1 MHRKSIRPVSVALG
15 LGEANAYR
23 KLLSGLLLFLLFYL
37 GSVAPAPASIL
48 SAAAYNRDSSI
59 QRIQT
64 REIGYRGQWSK
75 TVKANA
81 QQAYDNDET
90 YLALRLWTLL
100 AEQGDSDAAFKI
112 GLFYDVGENGIR
124 DADRA
129 VYWYRRAAEGGNLHA
144 QHNLA
149 VAYANGDGVTLDINK
164 AIKWWT
170 LAASHGN
177 ADSQYNL
184 GILYAMGV
192 HGIKKDLE
200 KAKRWWRKAAL
211 RGDPMA
217 QYNLGTLYVTGDV
230 LSYCEAT
237 RWWEESARRGV
248 QQASWALEVIK
259 TRQDYHACW

>member
-1 MHRKSIRPVSVALG
+1 MHRKSILPVSVAPCY
-15 LGEANAYR
+15 GEANAYR
-23 KLLSGLLLFLLFYL
+23 KLTAGLLLSFLLYL
-37 GSVAPAPASIL
+37 VSVSPAPARSV
-48 SAAAYNRDSSI
+48 SAIASDRDSSVQPI
-59 QRIQT
+59 QI
-64 REIGYRGQWSK
+64 REIGYKNQWGK

-81 QQAYDNDET
+81 QQAYDNDDT

-149 VAYANGDGVTLDINK
+149 VAYANGDGVTMDINK

-170 LAASHGN
+170 LSASRGN

-200 KAKRWWRKAAL
+200 KAKRWWRKAAM

-237 RWWEESARRGV
+237 RWWEESARKGV